1 MVIKEISIVIPILNE
16 SENVKLLVPEISKN
30 IQKLKIQKYEI
41 ILVDD
46 NSEDQIELVVRKLRK
61 KFKSLKLLIRRKKD
75 KDLSKSC
82 ILGFE
87 KSKYKNILVMDGD
100 FQHHPK
106 YLGNLIKNFNKFS
119 CDIVVGARDLTS
131 TKKTKL
137 SIFRLGSSFIVTNFL
152 NITLGKKTSDPLT
165 GFFLFKKEI
174 YKKNKKLLFAKGYKI
189 LADLIYSSKEKLN
202 IVDVGINFGNRAKG
216 ESKMSFKILIIL
228 LSFIAQKFQNRVF

>member
-1 MVIKEISIVIPILNE
+1 MKEISIVIPILNE
-16 SENVKLLVPEISKN
+16 SENIKLLIPKISKN
-30 IQKLKIQKYEI
+30 IKTLKIQKYEI

-61 KFKSLKLLIRRKKD
+61 KFQSLKLLIRKKKD

-106 YLGNLIKNFNKFS
+106 YILNLVKNINKTN

-137 SIFRLGSSFIVTNFL
+137 SIFRLGSSFIVTTFL
-152 NITLGKKTSDPLT
+152 NIALGKKTSDPLT
-165 GFFLFKKEI
+165 GFFLFRKEI
-174 YKKNKKLLFAKGYKI
+174 YKKNKKQLFAKGYKI

-202 IVDVGINFGNRAKG
+202 IIDVGINFSNRARG
-216 ESKMSFKILIIL
+216 ESKMNFKILIIL
-228 LSFIAQKFQNRVF
+228 ISFIAQKFRNRVF

>member
-1 MVIKEISIVIPILNE
+1 MKEISIIIPILNE
-16 SENVKLLVPEISKN
+16 SENIKLLIPEISKN
-30 IQKLKIQKYEI
+30 IKILKILKYEI

-61 KFKSLKLLIRRKKD
+61 KFKSLKLLIRKKKD

-87 KSKYKNILVMDGD
+87 KSKFKNILVMDGD

-106 YLGNLIKNFNKFS
+106 YILNLVKNFNKTNS
-119 CDIVVGARDLTS
+119 DIVVGTRDLTS

-137 SIFRLGSSFIVTNFL
+137 SIFRLGSSFIVTTFL
-152 NITLGKKTSDPLT
+152 NIALGKKTSDPLT

-174 YKKNKKLLFAKGYKI
+174 YKKNKKQLFAKGYKI
-189 LADLIYSSKEKLN
+189 LADLIYSSKKKLN
-202 IVDVGINFGNRAKG
+202 IVDVGINFGSRARG

-228 LSFIAQKFQNRVF
+228 ISFIAQKFKNRVFQ

>member
-1 MVIKEISIVIPILNE
+1 MKEISIVIPILNE
-16 SENVKLLVPEISKN
+16 SENIKLLIPEISKN
-30 IQKLKIQKYEI
+30 IKILKILKYEI

-106 YLGNLIKNFNKFS
+106 YILNLVKNINKTN

-137 SIFRLGSSFIVTNFL
+137 SIFRLGSSFIVTTFL
-152 NITLGKKTSDPLT
+152 NIALGKKTSDPLT

-174 YKKNKKLLFAKGYKI
+174 YKKNKKQLFAKGYKI

-202 IVDVGINFGNRAKG
+202 IVDVGINFGNRARG

-228 LSFIAQKFQNRVF
+228 ISFIAQKFKNRVFQ

>member
-1 MVIKEISIVIPILNE
+1 MKEISIVIPILNE
-16 SENVKLLVPEISKN
+16 SENIKLLIPKISKN
-30 IQKLKIQKYEI
+30 IKTLKIQKYEI

-61 KFKSLKLLIRRKKD
+61 KFKSLKLLIRKKKD

-106 YLGNLIKNFNKFS
+106 YILNLVKNINKTN

-137 SIFRLGSSFIVTNFL
+137 SIFRLGSSFIVTTFL
-152 NITLGKKTSDPLT
+152 NIALGKKTSDPLT
-165 GFFLFKKEI
+165 GFFLFRKEI
-174 YKKNKKLLFAKGYKI
+174 YKKNKKQLFAKGYKI

-202 IVDVGINFGNRAKG
+202 IIDVGINFSNRARG
-216 ESKMSFKILIIL
+216 ESKMNFKILIIL
-228 LSFIAQKFQNRVF
+228 ISFIAQKFRNRVF

>member
-1 MVIKEISIVIPILNE
+1 MKEISIIIPILNE
-16 SENVKLLVPEISKN
+16 SENIKLLIPKISKN
-30 IQKLKIQKYEI
+30 IKILKIQKYEI

-46 NSEDQIELVVRKLRK
+46 NSEDQIKLVVRKLRK
-61 KFKSLKLLIRRKKD
+61 KFKSLKLLIRRRRN

-106 YLGNLIKNFNKFS
+106 YILNLVKNINKTN

-137 SIFRLGSSFIVTNFL
+137 SIFRLGSSFIVTTFL
-152 NITLGKKTSDPLT
+152 NIALGKKTSDPLS
-165 GFFLFKKEI
+165 GFFLFKKKI
-174 YKKNKKLLFAKGYKI
+174 YKKNKKHLFAKGYKI

-202 IVDVGINFGNRAKG
+202 IIDVGINFGNRARG
-216 ESKMSFKILIIL
+216 ESKMSLKILIIL
-228 LSFIAQKFQNRVF
+228 VSFITQKIQNKFF

>member
-1 MVIKEISIVIPILNE
+1 MKEISIIIPILNK
-16 SENVKLLVPEISKN
+16 SENIKLLIPEISKN
-30 IQKLKIQKYEI
+30 IKILKILKYEI

-46 NSEDQIELVVRKLRK
+46 NSEDQIELVVKKLRK
-61 KFKSLKLLIRRKKD
+61 KFKSLKLLIRKKKD

-106 YLGNLIKNFNKFS
+106 YILNLVRNFNRTN

-137 SIFRLGSSFIVTNFL
+137 SIFRLGSSFIVTTFL
-152 NITLGKKTSDPLT
+152 NIALGKKTSDPLT

-202 IVDVGINFGNRAKG
+202 IVDVGINFGNRARG

-228 LSFIAQKFQNRVF
+228 ISFIAQKFQNRVF

>member
-1 MVIKEISIVIPILNE
+1 MKEISIIIPILNE
-16 SENVKLLVPEISKN
+16 SENVKLLIPEISKN
-30 IQKLKIQKYEI
+30 IKILKILKYEI

-46 NSEDQIELVVRKLRK
+46 NSEDQIELVVKKLRK
-61 KFKSLKLLIRRKKD
+61 KFKSLKLLIRKKKD

-106 YLGNLIKNFNKFS
+106 YILNLVRNFNRTN

-137 SIFRLGSSFIVTNFL
+137 SIFRLGSSFIVTTFL
-152 NITLGKKTSDPLT
+152 NIALGKKTSDPLT

-174 YKKNKKLLFAKGYKI
+174 YKKNKKKLFAKGYKI

-228 LSFIAQKFQNRVF
+228 ISFIAQKFQNRVF

>member
-1 MVIKEISIVIPILNE
+1 MKEISIIIPILNE
-16 SENVKLLVPEISKN
+16 TENIKLLIPEISKN
-30 IQKLKIQKYEI
+30 IKILKILKYEI

-46 NSEDQIELVVRKLRK
+46 NSEDQIELVVKNLRK
-61 KFKSLKLLIRRKKD
+61 KFKSLKLLIRKKKD

-106 YLGNLIKNFNKFS
+106 YILNLVRNFNRTN

-137 SIFRLGSSFIVTNFL
+137 SIFRLGSSFIVTTFL
-152 NITLGKKTSDPLT
+152 NIAFGKKTSDPLT

-228 LSFIAQKFQNRVF
+228 ISFIAQKFQNRVF

>member
-1 MVIKEISIVIPILNE
+1 MKEISIIIPILNE
-16 SENVKLLVPEISKN
+16 SENVKLLIPEISKN
-30 IQKLKIQKYEI
+30 IKILKILKYEI

-61 KFKSLKLLIRRKKD
+61 KFKSLKLLIRKKKD

-106 YLGNLIKNFNKFS
+106 YILNLVKNINKTN

-137 SIFRLGSSFIVTNFL
+137 SIFRLGSSFIVTTFL
-152 NITLGKKTSDPLT
+152 NIALGKKTSDPLT

-202 IVDVGINFGNRAKG
+202 IIDVGINFSNRARG
-216 ESKMSFKILIIL
+216 ESKMNFKILIIL
-228 LSFIAQKFQNRVF
+228 ISFIAQKFRNRVF

>member
-1 MVIKEISIVIPILNE
+1 MREISIIIPILNE
-16 SENVKLLVPEISKN
+16 SENIKLLIPEISKN
-30 IQKLKIQKYEI
+30 IKILKILKYEI

-61 KFKSLKLLIRRKKD
+61 KFKSLKLLIRKKKD

-106 YLGNLIKNFNKFS
+106 YILNLVRNFNRTN

-137 SIFRLGSSFIVTNFL
+137 SIFRLGSSFIVTTFL
-152 NITLGKKTSDPLT
+152 NIALGKKTSDPLT

-228 LSFIAQKFQNRVF
+228 ISFIAQKFQNRVF

>member
-1 MVIKEISIVIPILNE
+1 MKEISIIIPILNE
-16 SENVKLLVPEISKN
+16 SENIKLLIPEISKN
-30 IQKLKIQKYEI
+30 IKILKIQKYEI

-100 FQHHPK
+100 FQHLPK
-106 YLGNLIKNFNKFS
+106 YILNLVKNINKTN

-137 SIFRLGSSFIVTNFL
+137 SIFRLGSSFIATTFL
-152 NITLGKKTSDPLT
+152 NIALGKKTSDPLT
-165 GFFLFKKEI
+165 GFFLFKKKI
-174 YKKNKKLLFAKGYKI
+174 YKKNKKHLFAKGYKI

-202 IVDVGINFGNRAKG
+202 IIDVDINFSNRARG
-216 ESKMSFKILIIL
+216 ESKMSLKILIIL
-228 LSFIAQKFQNRVF
+228 ISFIAQKIQNRVF

>member
-1 MVIKEISIVIPILNE
+1 MKEISIIIPILNE
-16 SENVKLLVPEISKN
+16 SENVKLLIPEISKN
-30 IQKLKIQKYEI
+30 IKILKILKYEI

-61 KFKSLKLLIRRKKD
+61 KFKSLKLLIRKKKD

-106 YLGNLIKNFNKFS
+106 YILNLVKNINKTN

-137 SIFRLGSSFIVTNFL
+137 SIFRLGSSFIVTTFL
-152 NITLGKKTSDPLT
+152 NIALGKKTSDPLT

-202 IVDVGINFGNRAKG
+202 IVDVGINFGNRARG

-228 LSFIAQKFQNRVF
+228 ISFIAQKFQNRVF

>member
-1 MVIKEISIVIPILNE
+1 MKEISIIIPILNE
-16 SENVKLLVPEISKN
+16 SENIKLLIPEISKN
-30 IQKLKIQKYEI
+30 IKILKILKYEI

-61 KFKSLKLLIRRKKD
+61 KFKSLKLLIRKKKD

-106 YLGNLIKNFNKFS
+106 YILNLVRNFNRTN

-137 SIFRLGSSFIVTNFL
+137 SIFRLGSSFIVTTFL
-152 NITLGKKTSDPLT
+152 NIALGKKTSDPLT

-228 LSFIAQKFQNRVF
+228 ISFIAQKFQNRVF

>member
-1 MVIKEISIVIPILNE
+1 MKEISIVIPILNE
-16 SENVKLLVPEISKN
+16 SENIKLLIPKISKN
-30 IQKLKIQKYEI
+30 IKTLKIQKYEI

-106 YLGNLIKNFNKFS
+106 YILNLVKNINKTN

-137 SIFRLGSSFIVTNFL
+137 SIFRLGSSFIVTTFL
-152 NITLGKKTSDPLT
+152 NIALGKKTSDPLT

-174 YKKNKKLLFAKGYKI
+174 YKKNKKQLFAKGYKI
-189 LADLIYSSKEKLN
+189 LADLIYSSKKKLN
-202 IVDVGINFGNRAKG
+202 IVDVGINFGSRARG

-228 LSFIAQKFQNRVF
+228 ISFIAQKFKNRVFQ

>member
-1 MVIKEISIVIPILNE
+1 MKEISIIIPILNE
-16 SENVKLLVPEISKN
+16 SENVKLLIPEISKN
-30 IQKLKIQKYEI
+30 IKILKILKYEI

-46 NSEDQIELVVRKLRK
+46 NSEDQIELVVKELRK
-61 KFKSLKLLIRRKKD
+61 KFKSLKLLIRKKKD

-106 YLGNLIKNFNKFS
+106 YILNLVKNINKTN

-137 SIFRLGSSFIVTNFL
+137 SIFRLGSSFIVTTFL
-152 NITLGKKTSDPLT
+152 NIALGKKTSDPLT

-202 IVDVGINFGNRAKG
+202 IVDVGINFGNRARG

-228 LSFIAQKFQNRVF
+228 ISFIAQKFQNRVF

>member
-1 MVIKEISIVIPILNE
+1 MKEISIIIPILNE
-16 SENVKLLVPEISKN
+16 SENIKLLIPEISKN
-30 IQKLKIQKYEI
+30 IKILKIQKYEI

-106 YLGNLIKNFNKFS
+106 YILNLVKNINKTN

-137 SIFRLGSSFIVTNFL
+137 SIFRLGSSFIATTFL
-152 NITLGKKTSDPLT
+152 NIALGKKTSDPLT
-165 GFFLFKKEI
+165 GFFLFKKKI
-174 YKKNKKLLFAKGYKI
+174 YKKNKKHLFAKGYKI

-202 IVDVGINFGNRAKG
+202 IIDVDINFSNRARG
-216 ESKMSFKILIIL
+216 ESKMSLKILIIL
-228 LSFIAQKFQNRVF
+228 ISFIAQKIQNRVF

>member
-1 MVIKEISIVIPILNE
+1 MKEISIIIPILNE
-16 SENVKLLVPEISKN
+16 SENIKLLIPEISKN
-30 IQKLKIQKYEI
+30 IKILKILKYEI

-46 NSEDQIELVVRKLRK
+46 NSEDQIESVVRKLRK
-61 KFKSLKLLIRRKKD
+61 KFKSLKLLIRKKKD

-106 YLGNLIKNFNKFS
+106 YILNLVRNFNRTN

-137 SIFRLGSSFIVTNFL
+137 SIFRLGSSFIVTTFL
-152 NITLGKKTSDPLT
+152 NIALGKKTSDPLT

-202 IVDVGINFGNRAKG
+202 IVDVGINFGNRARG
-216 ESKMSFKILIIL
+216 ESKMSFKVLIIL
-228 LSFIAQKFQNRVF
+228 ISFIAQKFQNRVF

>member
-1 MVIKEISIVIPILNE
+1 MKEISIIIPILNE
-16 SENVKLLVPEISKN
+16 SENIKLLIPEISKN
-30 IQKLKIQKYEI
+30 IKILKIQKYEI

-106 YLGNLIKNFNKFS
+106 YILNLVQNFNRTN

-137 SIFRLGSSFIVTNFL
+137 SIFRLGSSFIVTTFL
-152 NITLGKKTSDPLT
+152 NIALGKKTSDPLT

-202 IVDVGINFGNRAKG
+202 IVDVGINFGNRARG

-228 LSFIAQKFQNRVF
+228 ISFIAQKIQNRVF

>member
-1 MVIKEISIVIPILNE
+1 MKEISIIIPILNE
-16 SENVKLLVPEISKN
+16 SENIKLLIPEISKN
-30 IQKLKIQKYEI
+30 IKILKILKYEI

-46 NSEDQIELVVRKLRK
+46 NSEDQIELVVKKLRK
-61 KFKSLKLLIRRKKD
+61 KFKSLKLLIRKKKD

-106 YLGNLIKNFNKFS
+106 YILNLVRNFNRTN

-137 SIFRLGSSFIVTNFL
+137 SIFRLGSSFIVTTFL
-152 NITLGKKTSDPLT
+152 NIAFGKKTSDPLT

-202 IVDVGINFGNRAKG
+202 IVDVGINFGNRARG

-228 LSFIAQKFQNRVF
+228 ISFIAQKFQNRVF

>member
-1 MVIKEISIVIPILNE
+1 MKEISIVIPILNE
-16 SENVKLLVPEISKN
+16 SENIKLLIPKISKN
-30 IQKLKIQKYEI
+30 IKTLKIQKYEI

-61 KFKSLKLLIRRKKD
+61 KFKSLKLLIRKKKD

-106 YLGNLIKNFNKFS
+106 YILNLVKNINKTN

-137 SIFRLGSSFIVTNFL
+137 SIFRLGSSFIVTTFL
-152 NITLGKKTSDPLT
+152 NIALGKKTSDPLS
-165 GFFLFKKEI
+165 GFFLFKKKI
-174 YKKNKKLLFAKGYKI
+174 YKKNKKHLFAKGYKI

-202 IVDVGINFGNRAKG
+202 IIDVGINFSNRARG
-216 ESKMSFKILIIL
+216 ESKMNFKILIIL
-228 LSFIAQKFQNRVF
+228 ISFIAQKFQNRVF

>member
-1 MVIKEISIVIPILNE
+1 MKEISIVIPILNE
-16 SENVKLLVPEISKN
+16 SENIKLLIPEISKN
-30 IQKLKIQKYEI
+30 IKILKILKYEI

-61 KFKSLKLLIRRKKD
+61 KFKSLKLLIRKKKD

-106 YLGNLIKNFNKFS
+106 YILNLVKNINKTN

-137 SIFRLGSSFIVTNFL
+137 SIFRLGSSFIVTTFL
-152 NITLGKKTSDPLT
+152 NIALGKKTSDPLT

-202 IVDVGINFGNRAKG
+202 IVDVGINFGNRARG

-228 LSFIAQKFQNRVF
+228 REAFSFHC

>member
-1 MVIKEISIVIPILNE
+1 MKEISIIIPILNE
-16 SENVKLLVPEISKN
+16 SENIKLLIPEISKN
-30 IQKLKIQKYEI
+30 IKILKIQKYEI

-106 YLGNLIKNFNKFS
+106 YILNLVKNINKTN

-137 SIFRLGSSFIVTNFL
+137 SIFRLGSSFIVTTFL
-152 NITLGKKTSDPLT
+152 NIALGKKTSDPLT
-165 GFFLFKKEI
+165 GFFLFKKKI
-174 YKKNKKLLFAKGYKI
+174 YKKNKKHLFAKGYKI

-202 IVDVGINFGNRAKG
+202 IIDVGINFGNRARG
-216 ESKMSFKILIIL
+216 ESKMSLKILIIL
-228 LSFIAQKFQNRVF
+228 ISFIAQKIQNRVF

>member
-1 MVIKEISIVIPILNE
+1 MKEISIIIPILNE
-16 SENVKLLVPEISKN
+16 SENIKLLIPEISKN
-30 IQKLKIQKYEI
+30 IKILKILKYEI

-46 NSEDQIELVVRKLRK
+46 NSEDQIELVVKKLRK
-61 KFKSLKLLIRRKKD
+61 KFKSLKLLIRKKKD

-106 YLGNLIKNFNKFS
+106 YILNLVRNFNRTN

-137 SIFRLGSSFIVTNFL
+137 SIFRLGSSFIVTTFL
-152 NITLGKKTSDPLT
+152 NIAFGKKTSDPLT

-228 LSFIAQKFQNRVF
+228 ISFIAQKFQNRVF

>member
-1 MVIKEISIVIPILNE
+1 MKEISIIIPILNE
-16 SENVKLLVPEISKN
+16 SENIKLLIPEISKN
-30 IQKLKIQKYEI
+30 IKILKILKYEI

-46 NSEDQIELVVRKLRK
+46 NSEDQIESVVRKLRK
-61 KFKSLKLLIRRKKD
+61 KFKSLKLLIRKKKD

-106 YLGNLIKNFNKFS
+106 YILNLVRNFNRTN

-137 SIFRLGSSFIVTNFL
+137 SIFRLGSSFIVTTFL
-152 NITLGKKTSDPLT
+152 NIALGKKTSDPLT

-202 IVDVGINFGNRAKG
+202 IVDVGINFGNRARG

-228 LSFIAQKFQNRVF
+228 ISFIAQKFQNRVF

>member
-1 MVIKEISIVIPILNE
+1 MKEISIIIPILNE
-16 SENVKLLVPEISKN
+16 SENIKLLITEISKN
-30 IQKLKIQKYEI
+30 IKILKIQKYEI

-106 YLGNLIKNFNKFS
+106 YILNLVKNINKTN

-137 SIFRLGSSFIVTNFL
+137 SIFRLGSSFIATTFL
-152 NITLGKKTSDPLT
+152 NIALGKKTSDPLT
-165 GFFLFKKEI
+165 GFFLFKKKI
-174 YKKNKKLLFAKGYKI
+174 YKKNKKHLFAKGYKI

-202 IVDVGINFGNRAKG
+202 IIDVDINFGNRARG
-216 ESKMSFKILIIL
+216 ESKMSLKILIIL
-228 LSFIAQKFQNRVF
+228 ISFIAQKIQNRVF

>member
-1 MVIKEISIVIPILNE
+1 MKEISIIIPILNE
-16 SENVKLLVPEISKN
+16 SENIKLLIPEISKN
-30 IQKLKIQKYEI
+30 IKILKIQKYEI

-106 YLGNLIKNFNKFS
+106 YILNLVKNINKTN

-137 SIFRLGSSFIVTNFL
+137 SIFRLGSSFIATTFL
-152 NITLGKKTSDPLT
+152 NIALGKKTSDPLT
-165 GFFLFKKEI
+165 GFFLFKKKI
-174 YKKNKKLLFAKGYKI
+174 YKKNKKHLFAKGYKI

-202 IVDVGINFGNRAKG
+202 IIDVDINFGNRARG
-216 ESKMSFKILIIL
+216 ESKMSLKILIIL
-228 LSFIAQKFQNRVF
+228 ISFIAQKIQNRVF

>member
-1 MVIKEISIVIPILNE
+1 
-16 SENVKLLVPEISKN
+16 
-30 IQKLKIQKYEI
+30 
-41 ILVDD
+41 
-46 NSEDQIELVVRKLRK
+46 
-61 KFKSLKLLIRRKKD
+61 
-75 KDLSKSC
+75 
-82 ILGFE
+82 
-87 KSKYKNILVMDGD
+87 MDGD

-106 YLGNLIKNFNKFS
+106 YILNLVKNINKTN

-137 SIFRLGSSFIVTNFL
+137 SIFRLGSSFIVTTFL
-152 NITLGKKTSDPLT
+152 NIALGKKTSDPLT

-202 IVDVGINFGNRAKG
+202 IVDVGINFGNRARG

-228 LSFIAQKFQNRVF
+228 ISFIAQKFQNRVFYIHDVVHSAYQS

>member
-1 MVIKEISIVIPILNE
+1 MKEISIIIPILNE
-16 SENVKLLVPEISKN
+16 SENVKLLIPEISKN
-30 IQKLKIQKYEI
+30 IKILKILKYEI

-61 KFKSLKLLIRRKKD
+61 KFKSLKLLIRKKKD

-106 YLGNLIKNFNKFS
+106 YILNLVKNINKTN

-137 SIFRLGSSFIVTNFL
+137 SIFRLGSSFIVTTFL
-152 NITLGKKTSDPLT
+152 NIALGKKTSDPLT

-174 YKKNKKLLFAKGYKI
+174 YKKNKKQLFAKGYKI

-202 IVDVGINFGNRAKG
+202 IIDVGINFSNRARG
-216 ESKMSFKILIIL
+216 ESKMNFKILIIL
-228 LSFIAQKFQNRVF
+228 ISFIAQKFRNRVF

>member
-1 MVIKEISIVIPILNE
+1 MKEISIIIPILNE
-16 SENVKLLVPEISKN
+16 SENIKLLIPKISKN
-30 IQKLKIQKYEI
+30 IKILKIQKYEI

-46 NSEDQIELVVRKLRK
+46 NSEDQIKLVVGKLRK
-61 KFKSLKLLIRRKKD
+61 KFKSLKLIIRRKKN

-106 YLGNLIKNFNKFS
+106 YILNLVKNINKTN

-137 SIFRLGSSFIVTNFL
+137 SIFRLGSSFIVTTFL
-152 NITLGKKTSDPLT
+152 NIALGKKTSDPLS
-165 GFFLFKKEI
+165 GFFLFKKKI
-174 YKKNKKLLFAKGYKI
+174 YKKNKKHLFAKGYKI

-202 IVDVGINFGNRAKG
+202 IIDVGINFGNRARG
-216 ESKMSFKILIIL
+216 ESKMSLKILIIL
-228 LSFIAQKFQNRVF
+228 VSFITQKIQNRVF

>member
-1 MVIKEISIVIPILNE
+1 MKEISIVIPILNE
-16 SENVKLLVPEISKN
+16 SENIKLLIPKISKN
-30 IQKLKIQKYEI
+30 IKTLKIQKYEI

-61 KFKSLKLLIRRKKD
+61 KFKSLKLLIRKKKD

-106 YLGNLIKNFNKFS
+106 YILNLVKNINKTN

-137 SIFRLGSSFIVTNFL
+137 SIFRLGSSFIVTTFL
-152 NITLGKKTSDPLT
+152 NIALGKKTSDPLT

-174 YKKNKKLLFAKGYKI
+174 YKKNKKQLFAKGYKI

-202 IVDVGINFGNRAKG
+202 IIDVGINFSNRARG
-216 ESKMSFKILIIL
+216 ESKMNFKILIIL
-228 LSFIAQKFQNRVF
+228 ISFIAQKFRNRVF

>member
-1 MVIKEISIVIPILNE
+1 MKEISIVIPILNE
-16 SENVKLLVPEISKN
+16 SENIKLLIPEISKN
-30 IQKLKIQKYEI
+30 IKILKIQKYEI

-106 YLGNLIKNFNKFS
+106 YILNLVKNINKTN

-137 SIFRLGSSFIVTNFL
+137 SIFRLGSSFIITTFL
-152 NITLGKKTSDPLT
+152 NIALGKKTSDPLT
-165 GFFLFKKEI
+165 GFFLFKKKI
-174 YKKNKKLLFAKGYKI
+174 YKKNKKHLFAKGYKI

-202 IVDVGINFGNRAKG
+202 IIDVGINFGNRAKG
-216 ESKMSFKILIIL
+216 ESKMSLKILIIL
-228 LSFIAQKFQNRVF
+228 ISFIAQKIQNRVFK

>member
-1 MVIKEISIVIPILNE
+1 MKEISIIIPILNE
-16 SENVKLLVPEISKN
+16 SENIKLLIPEISKN
-30 IQKLKIQKYEI
+30 IKILKIQKYEI

-106 YLGNLIKNFNKFS
+106 YILNLVKNINKTN

-137 SIFRLGSSFIVTNFL
+137 SIFRLGSSFIATILL
-152 NITLGKKTSDPLT
+152 NIALGKKTSDPLT
-165 GFFLFKKEI
+165 GFFLFKKKI
-174 YKKNKKLLFAKGYKI
+174 YKKNKKHLFAKGYKI

-202 IVDVGINFGNRAKG
+202 IIDVDINFSNRARGK
-216 ESKMSFKILIIL
+216 SKMSLKILIIL
-228 LSFIAQKFQNRVF
+228 ISFIAQKIQNRVF

>member
-1 MVIKEISIVIPILNE
+1 MKEISIIIPILNE
-16 SENVKLLVPEISKN
+16 SENIKLLIPEISKN
-30 IQKLKIQKYEI
+30 IKILKILKYEI

-46 NSEDQIELVVRKLRK
+46 NSEDQIELVVKNLRK
-61 KFKSLKLLIRRKKD
+61 KFKSLKLLIRKKKD

-106 YLGNLIKNFNKFS
+106 YILNLVRNFNRTN

-137 SIFRLGSSFIVTNFL
+137 SIFRLGSSFIVTTFL
-152 NITLGKKTSDPLT
+152 NIALGKKTSDPLT

-202 IVDVGINFGNRAKG
+202 IVDVGINFGNRARG

-228 LSFIAQKFQNRVF
+228 ISFIAQKFQNRVF

>member
-1 MVIKEISIVIPILNE
+1 MKEISIIIPILNE
-16 SENVKLLVPEISKN
+16 SENIKLLIPEISKN
-30 IQKLKIQKYEI
+30 IKILKILKYEI

-106 YLGNLIKNFNKFS
+106 YILNLVKNINKTN

-137 SIFRLGSSFIVTNFL
+137 SIFRLGSSFIATTFL
-152 NITLGKKTSDPLT
+152 NIALGKKTSDPLT
-165 GFFLFKKEI
+165 GFFLFKKKI
-174 YKKNKKLLFAKGYKI
+174 YKKNKKHLFAKGYKI

-202 IVDVGINFGNRAKG
+202 IIDVGINFGNRARG
-216 ESKMSFKILIIL
+216 ESKMSLKILIIL
-228 LSFIAQKFQNRVF
+228 ISFIAQKIQNRVF